1 MLKILVADGNDRSGR
16 AEHVAATG
24 RTSAEAY
31 ATILRTLAATQGGPP
46 CTCLLVNPADSDA
59 ALPPGH
65 DLSAYAGLVVTGS
78 ALKIGDGTPAV
89 TRQIALMRAA
99 LAAGLP
105 VFGSCWG
112 LQVAAVACGGTA
124 GPNPK
129 GGEYGFARGLAATE
143 AGARHPLLAGRPAR
157 FDAPAV
163 HGDAVLTLP
172 DHATLLAD
180 NACSIQAI
188 AIAHG
193 PGTFWG
199 TQYHPELD
207 LDVLAAMLRTSA
219 SDVVEAGQCADDAAV
234 EAFAADLG
242 RLHADRTGHPDLL
255 ARHRI
260 DDQIADDANRRR
272 EIGNFLRGLA
282 LPRAVA
288 A

>member
-1 MLKILVADGNDRSGR
+1 MLNILVADGNDRAGR

-31 ATILRTLAATQGGPP
+31 AEILRALSEAQAGPP
-46 CTCLLVNPADSDA
+46 CTCTLITPADADA
-59 ALPPGH
+59 ALPPGL

-78 ALKIGDGTPAV
+78 ALKIGDGAPEV
-89 TRQIALMRAA
+89 TRQIALLRAA
-99 LAAGLP
+99 LAAGLS

-112 LQVAAVACGGTA
+112 MQVAAVACGGTA

-129 GGEYGFARGLAATE
+129 GGEYGFARDLAPTE

-172 DHATLLAD
+172 GHATLLAA

-193 PGTFWG
+193 PGVFWG

-207 LDVLAAMLRTSA
+207 LDVLAAMLRTGA
-219 SDVVEAGQCADDAAV
+219 SDVVAAGQCPDPAAV
-234 EAFAADLG
+234 DTFAADLA
-242 RLHADRTGHPDLL
+242 RLHADRTGHPELL
-255 ARHRI
+255 ARHRL
-260 DDQIADDANRRR
+260 DGQITQDANRRR
-272 EIGNFLRGLA
+272 EIGNFLAGLA
-282 LPRAVA
+282 VPRAA
-288 A
+288 AA

>member
-1 MLKILVADGNDRSGR
+1 MLNILVADGNDRSGR
-16 AEHVAATG
+16 ADHVAATG
-24 RTSAEAY
+24 QTSAEAY
-31 ATILRTLAATQGGPP
+31 ATILRTLAEAQGGPS
-46 CTCLLVNPADSDA
+46 CTCTLVSPADADT

-65 DLSAYAGLVVTGS
+65 DLLAYAGLVVTGS
-78 ALKIGDGTPAV
+78 ALKIGDGAPEV

-112 LQVAAVACGGTA
+112 MQVAAVACGGTA

-172 DHATLLAD
+172 DHAELLAD

-188 AIAHG
+188 VIGHG

-219 SDVVEAGQCADDAAV
+219 SDVVDSGQCADEAAV
-234 EAFAADLG
+234 ESFAADLA
-242 RLHADRTGHPDLL
+242 RLHADGTGHPDLL
-255 ARHRI
+255 ARHGI
-260 DDQIADDANRRR
+260 DAQIVDDANRRR
-272 EIGNFLRGLA
+272 EIGNFLARLA
-282 LPRAVA
+282 VPRAVA

>member
-1 MLKILVADGNDRSGR
+1 MLNILVADGNDRAGR
-16 AEHVAATG
+16 ADHVAATG

-31 ATILRTLAATQGGPP
+31 ATILRAVADERGGPACA
-46 CTCLLVNPADSDA
+46 CTLVNPADADA
-59 ALPPGH
+59 VLPPGL
-65 DLSAYAGLVVTGS
+65 DLAAYDGVVVTGS
-78 ALKIGDGTPAV
+78 ALKIGDDAPPV

-99 LAAGLP
+99 LAAGLS

-172 DHATLLAD
+172 DHAELLAD

-193 PGTFWG
+193 PGLFWG

-219 SDVVEAGQCADDAAV
+219 SDVVEAGQCPDAAAV
-234 EAFAADLG
+234 ESFAADLA
-242 RLHADRTGHPDLL
+242 RLHADRTGHPELL
-255 ARHRI
+255 ARHRL
-260 DDQIADDANRRR
+260 DGQITEDAHRRR
-272 EIGNFLRGLA
+272 EIGNFLQSLA
-282 LPRAVA
+282 VPRAVA

>member
-1 MLKILVADGNDRSGR
+1 MLKILVADGNDRDGR
-16 AEHVAATG
+16 ASHVAATG

-31 ATILRTLAATQGGPP
+31 AAILRDVAAAWSQPPVTCTL
-46 CTCLLVNPADSDA
+46 LNPADADA
-59 ALPPGH
+59 VLPSGH

-78 ALKIGDGTPAV
+78 ALKIGDGAPEV

-112 LQVAAVACGGTA
+112 MQVAAVACGGTA

-129 GGEYGFARGLAATE
+129 GGEYGFARDLVPTE
-143 AGARHPLLAGRPAR
+143 AGARHPLLAGRLAR

-188 AIAHG
+188 AITHG

-219 SDVVEAGQCADDAAV
+219 SDVVESGQCPDEAAV
-234 EAFAADLG
+234 EAFADDLV
-242 RLHADRTGHPDLL
+242 RLHADRTGHPDLR

-260 DDQIADDANRRR
+260 DDQIVGDANRRR
-272 EIGNFLRGLA
+272 EIGNFLKGLA